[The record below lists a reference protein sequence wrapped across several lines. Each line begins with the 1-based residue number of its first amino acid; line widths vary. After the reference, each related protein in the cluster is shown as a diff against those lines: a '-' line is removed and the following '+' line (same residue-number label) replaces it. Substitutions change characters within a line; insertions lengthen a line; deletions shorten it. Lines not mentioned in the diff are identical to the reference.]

1 MKKLF
6 LLIFLCY
13 ANSSFTQNIGSKHKG
28 AQKAYD
34 EAGKLISYKFYNKA
48 IDQLKQAVS
57 LDNKFTA
64 AYQQLGDI
72 YRKTKNY
79 WESKTYYQKVLN
91 LEPEFHSLTYFGL
104 AESELNTGEYENALK
119 HLKKYSTY
127 PNLSDANKK
136 LASKLIADAEFS
148 ISALKS
154 PVSFKS
160 ENLGESI
167 NTRAMEYLPAVTAD
181 EETLIYT
188 RMSNKNEDFFK
199 SIKNNGRWSKSE
211 FLSSAINTRDN
222 EGAQCISPDG
232 MYLFFTGCNRPDGM
246 GSCDIYI
253 SRREGKEWSKPFNIG
268 APVNSRGWESQPSL
282 SADGRT
288 LYFVSTRS
296 GGIGGYDIW
305 KSELKAEGEWSV
317 PVNLGPIIN
326 SPYDEQS
333 PFIHPD
339 DQTLYFSSNGWPGLG
354 NKDIFMSRKN
364 ENGTWQTPVNLG
376 YPINTFGEESS
387 LIISSNGRT
396 AFSAADRKGGYGGL
410 DIYSFEL
417 PEKLRPKMVTYVK
430 GLVFDKES
438 NEPLDGKIQIIN
450 LANGKPVYDD
460 LADYETG
467 EFLATMTIGNMY
479 ALNVSKEGYLFYSEN
494 FSLKSV
500 KTNTPYL
507 IKAPL
512 QKIAAGKMVALKNI
526 FFETNKFDLL
536 PESKTELRQLISFLQ
551 QNPKVT
557 IEISGHTD
565 NIGDDLLNTV
575 LSENRARVVYNYLI
589 SNKIISSRLTYKGY
603 GKGQPVADNN
613 SEEGRQTNRRTEFK
627 ITGVN

>member
-13 ANSSFTQNIGSKHKG
+13 ANSSFAQNNGSKHGG

-34 EAGKLISYKFYNKA
+34 EAGKSIAYKSYDKA
-48 IDQLKQAVS
+48 IEQLKQAVS

-72 YRKTKNY
+72 YRRTKNY
-79 WESKTYYQKVLN
+79 QESKSYYHKVLN

-104 AESELNTGEYENALK
+104 AESELNTGEYENALN
-119 HLKKYSTY
+119 HLKKYSSY
-127 PNLSDANKK
+127 PNLTDANKK
-136 LASKLIADAEFS
+136 LATKFIKDAEFS
-148 ISALKS
+148 IMSIKT
-154 PVSFKS
+154 PVSFKP

-181 EETLIYT
+181 EEVLIYT
-188 RMSNKNEDFFK
+188 RMANKNEDFFK
-199 SIKNNGRWSKSE
+199 SIKNKDTWNKSE
-211 FLSSAINTRDN
+211 FLSPIINTRDN

-268 APVNSRGWESQPSL
+268 APVNSQGWESQPSL

-288 LYFVSTRS
+288 LYFVSTRK
-296 GGIGGYDIW
+296 GGMGGYDIW
-305 KSELKAEGEWSV
+305 KSDLKEEGEWST
-317 PVNLGPIIN
+317 PVNLGASVN
-326 SPYDEQS
+326 TSYDEQS

-354 NKDIFMSRKN
+354 NKDIFIIRKN
-364 ENGTWQTPVNLG
+364 DAGGWQNPVNLG

-387 LIISSNGRT
+387 LTISSNGKT
-396 AFSAADRKGGYGGL
+396 AFFAADRKGGFGGM

-430 GLVFDKES
+430 GQVFDKET
-438 NEPLDGKIQIIN
+438 NEVLDGKIQIIN
-450 LANGKPVYDD
+450 LANGKVVYDD
-460 LADYETG
+460 VADLETG
-467 EFLATMTIGNMY
+467 EFLATMPIGNMY
-479 ALNVSKEGYLFYSEN
+479 ALNVSKEGFLFYSEN

-500 KTNTPYL
+500 KNNIPYL
-507 IKAPL
+507 IKVPL
-512 QKIAAGKMVALKNI
+512 QKIAIGKMVTLKNI

-536 PESKTELRQLISFLQ
+536 PESKAELQQLVSFLQ
-551 QNPKVT
+551 QNLKVT

-565 NIGDDLLNTV
+565 NIGDAQLNTV
-575 LSENRARVVYNYLI
+575 LSDNRAKVVYNYLI
-589 SNKIISSRLTYKGY
+589 SNKIIPSRLTYKGY
-603 GKGQPVADNN
+603 GKGQPVANNN

-627 ITGVN
+627 VTKN